1 MERTAQYWKSL
12 SGGVVRCELCPHYC
26 VIEPGLTGKCRV
38 RKNVEGT
45 LTTLNYG
52 KVISYAYDPIE
63 KKPLR
68 FYEPGSTIFSIG
80 TFGCNLACEF
90 CQNHTLVNFDGPCD
104 TINEEV
110 LLRLAG
116 ERQSIGIAYTYN
128 EPTIWFEFV
137 RHMAKQIKALGLKNV
152 LVTNGFIN
160 QAPLEALLPYIDAMN
175 IDLKS
180 YTDGFYQTICGGALP
195 PVLNTIKTA
204 AAHTH
209 VEVTTLLI
217 DGLNTNPDEIEAMA
231 AWLASVDANIPLHLS
246 RYFPNYK
253 MSRPPTR
260 LETMIESKRI
270 AEKYLSHIWLGN
282 V

>member
-12 SGGVVRCELCPHYC
+12 SNGSVLCELCPHYC
-26 VIEPGLTGKCRV
+26 IIEPDETGKCRV
-38 RKNVEGT
+38 RKNIKGT
-45 LTTLNYG
+45 LKTLNYG

-68 FYEPGSTIFSIG
+68 FFEPGTTIFSIG
-80 TFGCNLACEF
+80 TFGCNLSCDF
-90 CQNHTLVNFDGPCD
+90 CQNHSLVNFDGPSD
-104 TINEEV
+104 IIPDDII
-110 LLRLAG
+110 LRLAG

-128 EPTIWFEFV
+128 EPSIWFEYV
-137 RHMAKQIKALGLKNV
+137 LQVAKQIKTLGLKNV

-160 QAPLEALLPYIDAMN
+160 PAPLEALLPYIDAMN
-175 IDLKS
+175 IDLKG
-180 YTDGFYQTICGGALP
+180 YTDGFYQTVCGGLLP
-195 PVLNTIKTA
+195 PVLNTIKIA
-204 AAHTH
+204 AKLTH

-217 DGLNTNPDEIEAMA
+217 DGLNSDPDEIEAMA
-231 AWLASVDANIPLHLS
+231 AWLASVDVNIPLHLS

-260 LETMIESKRI
+260 LETMIASKQI
-270 AEKYLSHIWLGN
+270 AEKYLNRIWLGN